1 VPNNQQQQL
10 STFTEKL
17 CSCPVHYFRLLRL
30 KSNSFV
36 QFLINYFYLSG
47 DEDSGLWS
55 SIKSTF
61 SSAGGEGGEEK
72 DEGLNIFCLA
82 TGHLYE
88 RLLKANTPKKH
99 TEDVKKFSASSI
111 MPGQRVIQDI
121 F

>member
-1 VPNNQQQQL
+1 MLVFGSLFYAFTSKKQL
-10 STFTEKL
+10 FCSVFEKL
-17 CSCPVHYFRLLRL
+17 L
-30 KSNSFV
+30 N
-36 QFLINYFYLSG
+36 LSG

-88 RLLKANTPKKH
+88 RLLKAKYPKK
-99 TEDVKKFSASSI
+99 TY
-111 MPGQRVIQDI
+111 
-121 F
+121 

>member
-1 VPNNQQQQL
+1 L
-10 STFTEKL
+10 
-17 CSCPVHYFRLLRL
+17 
-30 KSNSFV
+30 
-36 QFLINYFYLSG
+36 LSG

-88 RLLKANTPKKH
+88 RLLKAKYAKKK
-99 TEDVKKFSASSI
+99 TY
-111 MPGQRVIQDI
+111 
-121 F
+121 